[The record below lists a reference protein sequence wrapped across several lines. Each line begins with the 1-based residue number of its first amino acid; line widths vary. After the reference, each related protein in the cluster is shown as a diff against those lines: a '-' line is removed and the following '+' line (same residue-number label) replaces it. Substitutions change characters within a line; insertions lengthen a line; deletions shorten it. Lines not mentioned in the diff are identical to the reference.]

1 MWEGGPKHGLFL
13 RVTGA
18 SGCFHVYLLGDDTD
32 VADMNS
38 TIVANVHLAH
48 AFAHYYCLFAMIHL
62 PHFCMKK

>member
-38 TIVANVHLAH
+38 TIVANVH
-48 AFAHYYCLFAMIHL
+48 
-62 PHFCMKK
+62 